1 MTYDPNT
8 DRTYWRHCEDKH
20 LIVAARDSNHELA
33 IALGE
38 RLEDYVAEMESR
50 EPHDARWGRSED
62 EYRATISVMRAE
74 IKALEAQVAD
84 LLYKGD

>member
-1 MTYDPNT
+1 MTYNPTN
-8 DRTYWRHCEDKH
+8 DRCYWRGQDDAR
-20 LIVAARDSNHELA
+20 LIEAARDSNHELA

-50 EPHDARWGRSED
+50 GPHDGRWGQSES
-62 EYRATISVMRAE
+62 EYIATISVMRAE
-74 IKALEAQVAD
+74 IKALEAQVEN